1 METDFLTQRLQ
12 EEIRSGDPA
21 VAAERLHKLLRNRR
35 EPTNTPSEKDCVQI
49 IYLTGR
55 KRPQI
60 ASAATVR

>member
-49 IYLTGR
+49 IYLLVE
-55 KRPQI
+55 
-60 ASAATVR
+60 SAHR